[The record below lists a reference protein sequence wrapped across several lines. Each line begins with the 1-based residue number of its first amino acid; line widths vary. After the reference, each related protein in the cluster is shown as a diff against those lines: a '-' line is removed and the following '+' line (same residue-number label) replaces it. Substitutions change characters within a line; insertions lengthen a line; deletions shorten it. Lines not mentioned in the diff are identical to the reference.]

1 MSKDL
6 DNKYFIILNKDKII
20 FNCLNN
26 QNKISFI
33 QKYNFINH
41 DLNDLFKEIE
51 IFFNNNLI
59 KIEKQLDDFIRK
71 IYVIVDLDNA
81 LSTSLSIKHHVETEK
96 INDQKVNDLINIL
109 KHEFTKHNNNE
120 EIIHIRIKKL
130 IIDGLEKDLSS
141 INKNFQ
147 NLILEVKFESLKEQF
162 VHIIKK
168 SVSKYQISVE
178 KILLASHIRETAQS
192 QSSNIIIIADKIIS
206 GEDRN
211 EVIWVKKKPIK
222 YSFFEK
228 FFNFFN

>member
-81 LSTSLSIKHHVETEK
+81 LSTSLSIKYHVETEK

-109 KHEFTKHNNNE
+109 KYEFTKHNNNE
-120 EIIHIRIKKL
+120 EIIHIRINKL

-162 VHIIKK
+162 VYIIKK

-192 QSSNIIIIADKIIS
+192 QSSNIISMADKIII
-206 GEDRN
+206 GEERN
-211 EVIWVKKKPIK
+211 EVKWIKKKHIK
-222 YSFFEK
+222 YGFFEK